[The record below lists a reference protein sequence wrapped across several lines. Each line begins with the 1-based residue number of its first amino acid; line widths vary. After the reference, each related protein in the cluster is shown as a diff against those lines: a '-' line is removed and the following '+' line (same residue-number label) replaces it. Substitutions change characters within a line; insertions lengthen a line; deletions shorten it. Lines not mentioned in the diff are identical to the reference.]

1 MTENTLEEKKNRLLG
16 DIDGRRKKQEKR
28 RRNNRGIFNT
38 LVIGG
43 ILLSLGAAIAG
54 FSGMAGGAQAAA
66 ILALL
71 AGASIT
77 LESAFKFG
85 EKADFYRILVGE
97 FDNLRIAL
105 RYAVDTEE
113 KLELIVKKFQTAITV
128 TARSLPR
135 GQGMSAV
142 KTLYE
147 ELDRHGILVVPE
159 VEATS

>member
-1 MTENTLEEKKNRLLG
+1 MSENTLEEKKNRLLG
-16 DIDGRRKKQEKR
+16 DIDERRKKQERR
-28 RRNNRGIFNT
+28 RRNNRGIFNA

-85 EKADFYRILVGE
+85 E
-97 FDNLRIAL
+97 
-105 RYAVDTEE
+105 
-113 KLELIVKKFQTAITV
+113 
-128 TARSLPR
+128 
-135 GQGMSAV
+135 
-142 KTLYE
+142 
-147 ELDRHGILVVPE
+147 
-159 VEATS
+159 